1 MGADVI
7 CCQPGVFSGCRWAVL
22 PLVVVESHN
31 MTESG
36 FLAKSLCAVMEV
48 PHPGYFHTFR
58 MLMVLPVWLFAS
70 RTAEGW
76 L

>member
-1 MGADVI
+1 VAAGGLS
-7 CCQPGVFSGCRWAVL
+7 CL
-22 PLVVVESHN
+22 LVVESHN

-36 FLAKSLCAVMEV
+36 FLSKSLCAVKEA

-58 MLMVLPVWLFAS
+58 MLVVLPVWLFAS
-70 RTAEGW
+70 RTAEGR